1 MKTGN
6 IKEEHRFSQKI
17 AEKEKQKLKS
27 QREGKYNALS
37 GFALFGMV
45 GWSVV
50 VPTLLGIASGV
61 WLDKKYP
68 QSFSWTISLL
78 FVGLFIG
85 CIIAWQWVDKEN
97 KKMNQNKNKNE

>member
-1 MKTGN
+1 MN
-6 IKEEHRFSQKI
+6 QRNNKEKKEFSQKI

-27 QREGKYNALS
+27 LLNGKRSTLS
-37 GFALFGMV
+37 GLGLFGIV

-50 VPTLLGIASGV
+50 VPTLLGIAAGI

-78 FVGLFIG
+78 FVGLFLG
-85 CIIAWQWVDKEN
+85 CLIAWQWVDKEN
-97 KKMNQNKNKNE
+97 KKMHQNKDKDE